1 MKNNNFLNDHIFII
15 IAFPI
20 LLLFSFIIFKD
31 YGISIDEES
40 TRMHGLV
47 SLNYLCNIFFPNSLF
62 EFQIKNQI
70 PSFSSYPHK
79 EYGVF
84 FEIILIVI
92 TEVFL
97 DLKSFS
103 EIFYMRHLLNNLLF
117 MSSLFFFYMISIEI
131 FKNKFYPFFTVL
143 ILYTSPRIF
152 AESFYNNKDIVFM
165 SLLIYSIYFA
175 IRFLK
180 NVNYKN
186 ALFFAFALA
195 ITINIRV
202 IGIYLLL
209 IFILFLLIKTSM
221 QKSYIK
227 NYKQFIFFLIFFL
240 LLSYSFWPFLWEAP
254 IENLLY
260 SLKSFSKYEWGLNV
274 FYLGDFY
281 IDRYLPWHYFYVLFF
296 ATNSLFLTLI
306 IVFGLIV
313 ILFRF
318 VNRFINIDKNKLSN
332 DLWKG
337 NKESIILFLFF
348 TAVTP
353 LFLVYLFDSII
364 YSGWR
369 HLYFIFPSLVLIG
382 VYFIDYL
389 SSILKSRKFI
399 KWLPMFLVL
408 IIFNNVFNLFK
419 FHPFQYIYF
428 NKLFE
433 KKANNWFEIDYWGV
447 ANKQA
452 LLDMANVEPS
462 KDNIIIG
469 VASFSDL
476 NLSKKMLNNKL
487 KNKIII
493 SNNNFDGVDLIFNNN
508 YSEVNPIVDD
518 KYTIPTSYKKYSYV
532 KRGQIIIYE
541 IYKKSDKLK

>member
-1 MKNNNFLNDHIFII
+1 MKNNNFLRDHIFII
-15 IAFPI
+15 IALPI
-20 LLLFSFIIFKD
+20 LLLLSFIIYKD

-62 EFQIKNQI
+62 EFQINNKI

-84 FEIILIVI
+84 FEMIMIFF
-92 TEVFL
+92 TEIFL
-97 DLKSFS
+97 NLKSFS

-117 MSSLFFFYMISIEI
+117 MSSLFFFYLISLEI
-131 FKNKFYPFFTVL
+131 FKNKYYPIFSVL

-165 SLLIYSIYFA
+165 SLLIYTIYFA
-175 IRFLK
+175 IKFLK

-186 ALFFAFALA
+186 ALFFALALA

-209 IFILFLLIKTSM
+209 IFILFLLIKTPL
-221 QKSYIK
+221 KKI
-227 NYKQFIFFLIFFL
+227 YKQLIFFLTLFL

-254 IENLLY
+254 IENFLY

-281 IDRYLPWHYFYVLFF
+281 LDKYLPWHYFYILFF
-296 ATNSLFLTLI
+296 ATNSVFLTLI
-306 IVFGLIV
+306 IVLGLSV

-318 VNRFINIDKNKLSN
+318 IKRYINIDKNKLSN

-337 NKESIILFLFF
+337 DKESIILFLFF
-348 TAVTP
+348 TAATP

-389 SSILKSRKFI
+389 SFILKSRKLI
-399 KWLPMFLVL
+399 KWLPLFLVL
-408 IIFNNVFNLFK
+408 IIFNNVFNLIK
-419 FHPFQYIYF
+419 FHPFQYVYF

-433 KKANNWFEIDYWGV
+433 KKANSWFEIDYWGV

-452 LLDMANVEPS
+452 LLDMANVNLL
-462 KDNIIIG
+462 KNNIIIG

-493 SNNNFDGVDLIFNNN
+493 SGQNFDGADFIFNNN
-508 YSEVNPIVDD
+508 YSEVNPKVDD
-518 KYTIPTSYKKYSYV
+518 KYTIPINYKKFSYL
-532 KRGQIIIYE
+532 KKGKIIIYE
-541 IYKKSDKLK
+541 IYKKSDRLK